1 MKQKELAAALKGI
14 VLLCLVAGLLVCGL
28 LVPEFGRD
36 IAAENPGYAF
46 LFWPCLLFVW
56 LTCVPVLAVLVLVWR
71 VAGRIGADRS
81 FCPENAR
88 ALKYVCLL
96 ACFDIGLYLLAA
108 VVGFILMDG
117 LHLFLLAFLFLVL
130 CVGTAIAVV
139 AAVLSHLVQK
149 GADMKAEQD
158 LTI

>member
-14 VLLCLVAGLLVCGL
+14 VILCLAAGLLLCGV

-36 IAAENPGYAF
+36 IAAGNPNYAF

-56 LTCVPVLAVLVLVWR
+56 VTCVPVLIVLALVWQI
-71 VAGRIGADRS
+71 AGRIGADNS
-81 FCPENAR
+81 FCNENAR
-88 ALKYVCLL
+88 ALKQICLL
-96 ACFDIGLYLLAA
+96 ACVDIGLYLIAA
-108 VVGFILMDG
+108 VVGFFLLGG
-117 LHLFLLAFLFLVL
+117 LHLFLLVFLFLVL
-130 CVGTAIAVV
+130 CVGIAIAVV
-139 AAVLSHLVQK
+139 TAALSHLVQK